1 MRLELVAPCGM
12 NCSICAAYL
21 AATHDLKSKGI
32 RTSYCAGCR
41 PRGKTCA
48 YLKKNCDLLLKN
60 KIYYCYECSNFP
72 CKRLSTLDKRYRTR
86 YSVSAIE
93 NLQHIRDEGIA
104 SFLRTE
110 EAKWRCP
117 ECGGTVC
124 CHNGICYDC
133 GLDKLRL
140 RKKLYRLSDSED

>member
-1 MRLELVAPCGM
+1 
-12 NCSICAAYL
+12 
-21 AATHDLKSKGI
+21 
-32 RTSYCAGCR
+32 
-41 PRGKTCA
+41 
-48 YLKKNCDLLLKN
+48 
-60 KIYYCYECSNFP
+60 
-72 CKRLSTLDKRYRTR
+72 LSTLDKRYRTR

>member
-1 MRLELVAPCGM
+1 MEEELVAPCGM
-12 NCSICAAYL
+12 NCNVCAAYL
-21 AATHDLKSKGI
+21 AAAHDVKSKGI
-32 RTSYCAGCR
+32 RTPYCAGCR

-48 YLKKNCDLLLKN
+48 YIKRDCALLHKN
-60 KIYYCYECSNFP
+60 KIRYCYECPTFP

-86 YSVSAIE
+86 YRMSEIE
-93 NLQHIRDEGIA
+93 NLQRIRDEGIA
-104 SFLRTE
+104 SFLKAE

-133 GLDKLRL
+133 GLDKLKV
-140 RKKLYRLSDSED
+140 KKKQFRWDDSEE